1 MNCFSWHLKSENKL
15 DDNNEFEAYIRN
27 GISNYNSWV
36 IWECDATGK
45 RYRYF

>member
-1 MNCFSWHLKSENKL
+1 MICFSWHLKSEKL
-15 DDNNEFEAYIRN
+15 DDNNEFEAYIKN

-36 IWECDATGK
+36 ICEWDATGK